1 VSIAERLVHRAR
13 KGEIVFSLDFI
24 QAVGA
29 DAEELGAQA
38 LPPLEL
44 ARRPAIPIY
53 GLLLETRLDFT

>member
-1 VSIAERLVHRAR
+1 MHRAR
-13 KGEIVFSLDFI
+13 AGEIVFSLDFF

-29 DAEELGAQA
+29 DPEELGAQP